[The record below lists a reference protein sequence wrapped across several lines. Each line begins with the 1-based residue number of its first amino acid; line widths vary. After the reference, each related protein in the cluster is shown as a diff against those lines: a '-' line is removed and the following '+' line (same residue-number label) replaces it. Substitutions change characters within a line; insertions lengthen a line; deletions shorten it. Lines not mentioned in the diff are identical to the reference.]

1 MDLQLWSRPGPE
13 SWSRLIPEFDPFL
26 ECNCKTLDKF
36 KKKDVTVKSE
46 EEHFEIFNLQ
56 KRKRQRS
63 TSPKLPFGTSPK
75 DFFEGKIPRVRA
87 ESISSATTEDSLKS
101 SNLFAS
107 TKVRRPE

>member
-1 MDLQLWSRPGPE
+1 M
-13 SWSRLIPEFDPFL
+13 
-26 ECNCKTLDKF
+26 
-36 KKKDVTVKSE
+36 KSE

-101 SNLFAS
+101 SNLFS
-107 TKVRRPE
+107 SSKVRRSSYYMTHSL

>member
-1 MDLQLWSRPGPE
+1 MQFVHRIEG
-13 SWSRLIPEFDPFL
+13 ITFL
-26 ECNCKTLDKF
+26 NFSKTIQKF

-101 SNLFAS
+101 SNLFS
-107 TKVRRPE
+107 SSKVRG